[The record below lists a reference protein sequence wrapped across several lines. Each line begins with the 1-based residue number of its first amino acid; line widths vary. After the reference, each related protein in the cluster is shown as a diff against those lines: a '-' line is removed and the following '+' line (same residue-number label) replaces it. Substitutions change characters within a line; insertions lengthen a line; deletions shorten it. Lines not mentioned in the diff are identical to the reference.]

1 MTRPIIL
8 KRNFDVTSLRVLLLA
23 CVVSTVGIAGAAHAA
38 DGDAEAGQK
47 VFNTCKACHT
57 VEAGG
62 PNRVGPNLHG
72 VVGRKVG
79 SVSGFSYSPTL
90 KDGDFVW
97 DEQRLDAYLKDPKA
111 ALPGNKMAFAGV
123 KNDTQ
128 RADLVAFLKSQ
139 SQ

>member
-1 MTRPIIL
+1 M
-8 KRNFDVTSLRVLLLA
+8 RVLLLA
-23 CVVSTVGIAGAAHAA
+23 CAVSMGSVFGTAHAA
-38 DGDAEAGQK
+38 DGDVEAGQK
-47 VFNTCKACHT
+47 VFNTCKACHS

-79 SVSGFSYSPTL
+79 SAAGFNYSPAL
-90 KDGDFVW
+90 KDGDFSW
-97 DEQRLDAYLKDPKA
+97 DEQRLDGYLKDPKT
-111 ALPGNKMAFAGV
+111 ALPGNKMAFAGI

>member
-1 MTRPIIL
+1 MTS
-8 KRNFDVTSLRVLLLA
+8 VRVLLLA
-23 CVVSTVGIAGAAHAA
+23 CVLSLGSAAGVAQAA

-72 VVGRKVG
+72 VLGRPVG
-79 SVSGFSYSPTL
+79 SAAGFNYSPAL
-90 KDGDFVW
+90 KDGGFAW
-97 DEQRLDAYLKDPKA
+97 DEARLDGYLKDPKA
-111 ALPGNKMAFAGV
+111 ALPGNKMAFAGI

-128 RADLVAFLKSQ
+128 RADLIAFLKSQ

>member
-1 MTRPIIL
+1 M
-8 KRNFDVTSLRVLLLA
+8 RVLLLA
-23 CVVSTVGIAGAAHAA
+23 CAVSMGSVSGTAHAA

-47 VFNTCKACHT
+47 VFNTCKACHS

-79 SVSGFSYSPTL
+79 SAAGFNYSPAL
-90 KDGDFVW
+90 KDGDFSW
-97 DEQRLDAYLKDPKA
+97 DEQRLDGYLKDPKT
-111 ALPGNKMAFAGV
+111 ALPGNKMAFAGI

>member
-1 MTRPIIL
+1 M
-8 KRNFDVTSLRVLLLA
+8 TSLRVLLLA
-23 CVVSTVGIAGAAHAA
+23 CVVSTAATGIARA

-47 VFNTCKACHT
+47 VFNACKACHT
-57 VEAGG
+57 IEAGG

-72 VVGRKVG
+72 VVGRPVG
-79 SVSGFSYSPTL
+79 SAAGFNYSPAL
-90 KDGDFVW
+90 KDGGFAW
-97 DEQRLDAYLKDPKA
+97 DEARLDGYLKDPKGS
-111 ALPGNKMAFAGV
+111 LPGNKMAFAGI